1 VPDLRG
7 PLKCAVDGPINPR
20 EAWRIDPR
28 PDRFTDEAGTAHMD
42 MALLGGLVMAL
53 LSIIVSTVMDGNSFG
68 PLIGPS
74 SFVLVFFGAVGCGM
88 TGVDKSDL
96 GRLPKAAIRALKG
109 ATFENSATVTTM
121 AQLADVAR
129 REGVLALESRL
140 ADIGDDF
147 LRKGAQLIL
156 DGVDSDRVE
165 ETLMIQMDALESRHR
180 LVISFFEAVGGYLPT
195 FGMIG
200 TVIGLINMLGN
211 LADPDQLGAGMAV
224 ALLTTLYGVIF
235 ANMLFLPIAGKLKF
249 LMESEL
255 ASMRVVLDGI
265 LSIQAGMSPQM
276 LVERLE
282 CYLPKAE
289 QRGYADRMADLPA
302 KAA

>member
-1 VPDLRG
+1 MDL
-7 PLKCAVDGPINPR
+7 
-20 EAWRIDPR
+20 
-28 PDRFTDEAGTAHMD
+28 
-42 MALLGGLVMAL
+42 ALVSGLVVAL
-53 LSIIVSTVMDGNSFG
+53 LSIVVSTLMDGNSFG

-74 SFVLVFFGAVGCGM
+74 SFVLVFFGAVGCGL
-88 TGVDKSDL
+88 TGLDKSDL
-96 GRLPKAAIRALKG
+96 GRVPKTAIKALKG
-109 ATFENSATVTTM
+109 AVFESSTTVTTM

-140 ADIGDDF
+140 EGIDDEF

-156 DGVDSDRVE
+156 DGVDSERVE
-165 ETLMIQMDALESRHR
+165 ETLMIQMDALSSRHK
-180 LVISFFEAVGGYLPT
+180 VMISFWEAVGGYMPT

-211 LADPDQLGAGMAV
+211 LSDPSQLGAGMAV

-235 ANMLFLPIAGKLKF
+235 ANMMCMPIAAKLK
-249 LMESEL
+249 LLSDAEL
-255 ASMRVVLDGI
+255 ASMQVVLDGV

-282 CYLPKAE
+282 CYLPRE
-289 QRGYADRMADLPA
+289 EHRGYADRMADAPA
-302 KAA
+302 RAA

>member
-1 VPDLRG
+1 MDHVR
-7 PLKCAVDGPINPR
+7 
-20 EAWRIDPR
+20 
-28 PDRFTDEAGTAHMD
+28 RFTDEAGTARMD
-42 MALLGGLVMAL
+42 IALIGGLAMAF

-74 SFVLVFFGAVGCGM
+74 SFVLVFFGALGSAM
-88 TGVDKSDL
+88 SSLDKEDL
-96 GRLPKAAIRALKG
+96 GRIVPSILKSIKG
-109 ATFENSATVTTM
+109 ASFDNSATVTMM

-140 ADIGDDF
+140 GEIEDEF
-147 LRKGAQLIL
+147 LKKGTQLIL
-156 DGVDSDRVE
+156 DGVDSERVE
-165 ETLMIQMDALESRHR
+165 ETLMIHMEAVGTRHKKM
-180 LVISFFEAVGGYLPT
+180 ISFHEAVGGYMPT

-211 LADPDQLGAGMAV
+211 LADPSQLGAGMAV

-235 ANMLFLPIAGKLKF
+235 ANMMFLPFASKLK
-249 LMESEL
+249 LISDAEQ
-255 ASMRVVLDGI
+255 ASMQVVIDGI

-282 CYLPKAE
+282 SYLPPSE
-289 QRGYADRMADLPA
+289 HVGYSDRMA
-302 KAA
+302 AAA